1 METDF
6 SKEVNLNNRTNE
18 SRKKIRILPGE
29 YHVTTENIII
39 TTLLGSCVSACLY
52 DTVQGVMG
60 MNHFL
65 LSSKRYS
72 RDIPILLSEAG
83 RYGINSMELLINDMI
98 KLGAKKKHMQAKVF
112 GGANVMERACGDD
125 SFFCVGDVNCRFIK
139 GFLQAERI
147 PITASDLGGSFGRV
161 INFSYG
167 DFSVFARKIKK
178 TKTIKLEKEDRVFW
192 VKSIEE
198 NESKSGKTDFW

>member
-112 GGANVMERACGDD
+112 GGANVLESVCKDD

-147 PITASDLGGSFGRV
+147 PVTASDLGGSFGRV

-167 DFSVFARKIKK
+167 NFSVFARKIKK

-198 NESKSGKTDFW
+198 NERESGKIDFW